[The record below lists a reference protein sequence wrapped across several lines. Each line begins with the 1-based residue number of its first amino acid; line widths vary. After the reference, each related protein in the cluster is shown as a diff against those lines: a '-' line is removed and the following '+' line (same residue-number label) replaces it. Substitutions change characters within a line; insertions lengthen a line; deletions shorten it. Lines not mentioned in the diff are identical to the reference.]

1 MNTAAAL
8 RAYNNVGVESNILGA
23 DPHQLVT
30 MLYDGAL
37 LAIGRAKEQM
47 AEKMIESKGLS
58 ISKAI
63 AIIGEGLN
71 ASLDKSAGGDLAVQ
85 LSNLYGYMVQR
96 LVQAN
101 ISNDPDMLDEVS
113 RMLSELREAW
123 VTIRPEVL
131 RVKGYTAPA

>member
-1 MNTAAAL
+1 MNAFAAVN
-8 RAYNNVGVESNILGA
+8 AYSKVGVETGVLAA

-47 AEKMIESKGLS
+47 AEKMTGAKGQS

-71 ASLDKSAGGDLAVQ
+71 ASLDKEAGGALAIQ
-85 LSNLYGYMVQR
+85 LSDLYSYMVQR
-96 LVQAN
+96 LVRAN
-101 ISNDPDMLDEVS
+101 VNNDPAMLDEVS
-113 RMLSELREAW
+113 RMLSDLREAW

-131 RVKGYTAPA
+131 RVKGGSAPA